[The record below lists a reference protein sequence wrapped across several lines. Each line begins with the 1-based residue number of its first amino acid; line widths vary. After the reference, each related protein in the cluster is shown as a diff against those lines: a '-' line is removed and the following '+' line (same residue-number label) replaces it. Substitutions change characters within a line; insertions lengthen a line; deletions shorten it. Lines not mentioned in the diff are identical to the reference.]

1 MSRLLITGGFGY
13 IGSHTL
19 VELMQAGFHDLVVV
33 DDLRRSDEL
42 MVTGVATITGITVVH
57 ERRDVTDPVALAQIF
72 STHGPIDAVLHFA
85 AYKSVRESV
94 AHPLRYFRNNVVGM
108 VSLLEAM
115 QAYGCSRLLFSSSC
129 TVYGQADALPV
140 TESAPERRA
149 QSPYGATKQMGER
162 MMADAMG
169 ELLTHAVSLRYF
181 NPAGAHA
188 SALIGDLESGEPDSL
203 VPYITQTAAGWRPH
217 LRVFGSDYNTPDGTP
232 VRDYLHVVDLAR
244 AHVAAVRY
252 LLEGPQSRE
261 VINLG
266 SGHGYSVLDAIGA
279 FEHATGITI
288 AYEMAPRRAGD
299 VEQIWSSGDK
309 ALSMLGWRTEHTLEE
324 IMASAWAWQQTQP
337 KPLSP
342 GSPLSPSG

>member
-1 MSRLLITGGFGY
+1 MTRLLITGGFGY

-19 VELMQAGFHDLVVV
+19 VELIQAGFHDLVVV
-33 DDLRRSDEL
+33 DDLRRSNEL

-57 ERRDVTDPVALAQIF
+57 ERADVTDPVTLAQIF
-72 STHGPIDAVLHFA
+72 ASHGPIDAVLHFA

-108 VSLLEAM
+108 VALLETM
-115 QAYGCSRLLFSSSC
+115 QVHGCGRLLFSSSC

-140 TESAPERRA
+140 TESAPERPA

-169 ELLTHAVSLRYF
+169 EVLTHAVSLRYF
-181 NPAGAHA
+181 NPAGAHP
-188 SALIGDLESGEPDSL
+188 SALIGDLESGVPDSL

-217 LRVFGSDYNTPDGTP
+217 LRVFGSDYHTPDGTP

-252 LLEGPQSRE
+252 LLDGPPGRE

-266 SGHGYSVLDAIGA
+266 SGRGHSVLDAIGA
-279 FEHATGITI
+279 FERATGIAI

-309 ALSMLGWRTEHTLEE
+309 ARSMLAWHTEHTLEE

-337 KPLSP
+337 KSL
-342 GSPLSPSG
+342 GL

>member
-1 MSRLLITGGFGY
+1 MTRLLITGGFGY

-33 DDLRRSDEL
+33 DDLRRSNEL
-42 MVTGVATITGITVVH
+42 MVTGVATITGITAVH
-57 ERRDVTDPVALAQIF
+57 ERIDVTDPVALAQIF

-94 AHPLRYFRNNVVGM
+94 AHPLRYFHNNVVGM
-108 VSLLEAM
+108 VALLQAM
-115 QAYGCSRLLFSSSC
+115 QVYGCKRLLFSSSC
-129 TVYGQADALPV
+129 TVYGQAEELPV
-140 TESAPERRA
+140 TESTPERRA

-162 MMADAMG
+162 IMADAMG

-181 NPAGAHA
+181 NPAGAHP
-188 SALIGDLESGEPDSL
+188 SALIGDLELGVPDSL

-217 LRVFGSDYNTPDGTP
+217 LRVFGSDYHTPDGTP

-244 AHVAAVRY
+244 AHVAAVRH
-252 LLEGPQSRE
+252 LLDGPPGRE

-266 SGHGYSVLDAIGA
+266 SGHGHSVLDAINA
-279 FEHATGITI
+279 FERATGITVG
-288 AYEMAPRRAGD
+288 YEMAPRRAGD

-309 ALSMLGWRTEHTLEE
+309 ALALLGWHTEHTLEE

-342 GSPLSPSG
+342 

>member
-1 MSRLLITGGFGY
+1 MTRLLITGGFGY

-19 VELMQAGFHDLVVV
+19 VELMQAGFHDLVVA
-33 DDLRRSDEL
+33 DDLRRSNEL
-42 MVTGVATITGITVVH
+42 MVTGVTTITGITAVH
-57 ERRDVTDPVALAQIF
+57 ERIDVTDPVALAQIF

-94 AHPLRYFRNNVVGM
+94 AHPLRYFHNNVVGM
-108 VSLLEAM
+108 VSLLQAM
-115 QAYGCSRLLFSSSC
+115 QVHGCKRLLFSSSC
-129 TVYGQADALPV
+129 TVYGQAEELPV
-140 TESAPERRA
+140 TESTPERRA

-162 MMADAMG
+162 IMADAMG
-169 ELLTHAVSLRYF
+169 EVLTHAVSLRYF
-181 NPAGAHA
+181 NPAGAHP
-188 SALIGDLESGEPDSL
+188 SALIGDLELGVPDSL

-217 LRVFGSDYNTPDGTP
+217 LRVFGSDYHTPDGTP

-244 AHVAAVRY
+244 AHVAAVRH
-252 LLEGPQSRE
+252 LLDGPPGRE

-266 SGHGYSVLDAIGA
+266 SGHGHSVLDAINA
-279 FEHATGITI
+279 FERATGITVG
-288 AYEMAPRRAGD
+288 YEMAPRRAGD

-309 ALSMLGWRTEHTLEE
+309 ALALLGWHTEHTLEE

-342 GSPLSPSG
+342 